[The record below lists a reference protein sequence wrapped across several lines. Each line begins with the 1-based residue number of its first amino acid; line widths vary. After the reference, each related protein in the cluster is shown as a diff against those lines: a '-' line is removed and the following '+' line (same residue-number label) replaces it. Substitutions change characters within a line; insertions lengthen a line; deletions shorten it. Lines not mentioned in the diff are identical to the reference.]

1 MGLEIVI
8 GLIVVALVGWAICE
22 FKYKAL
28 PFEHAPEEE
37 EGWEEFKEHLEANGN
52 HELNIREIMA
62 NNSTNVFD
70 AVDSADSE

>member
-37 EGWEEFKEHLEANGN
+37 EGWEEFKSTWRQTATMSLTFAKSW
-52 HELNIREIMA
+52 LTTAQMA
-62 NNSTNVFD
+62 SML
-70 AVDSADSE
+70 